1 MAQIISNSL
10 SFQLMNRFCLVASLG
25 LILLMGSGLVQ
36 AEPMFKEKGNMFGD
50 LKVNE
55 MPKRILNTLPQVPTH
70 PTLDTESQHQLN
82 KSALVDNSL
91 AIRSIGF
98 VFGETMDDNTFRTKL
113 LELFRYL
120 DENNLLAG
128 YMYYVGIP
136 SDMENLLSDVS
147 AEDIR
152 YLGHLAGEI
161 KFVEKVPD
169 FLKVTKHSWLVDT
182 ESGMYVLEAEDFT
195 KYCRKDRFIPPRR

>member
-1 MAQIISNSL
+1 MAQIISTSL
-10 SFQLMNRFCLVASLG
+10 SSLLMNRFYLVVSLS
-25 LILLMGSGLVQ
+25 LLFLMGSGLVQ
-36 AEPMFKEKGNMFGD
+36 AEPMFKDKGNMFGD

-55 MPKRILNTLPQVPTH
+55 MPKRVVNTDNSSSITPALNSEKDHKLG
-70 PTLDTESQHQLN
+70 S
-82 KSALVDNSL
+82 SALIDNSL

-113 LELFRYL
+113 LDLFRYL

-136 SDMENLLSDVS
+136 SDMENLLSGVS

-161 KFVEKVPD
+161 KFVAKVPD

-182 ESGMYVLEAEDFT
+182 EEGIYVLETEDFT
-195 KYCRKDRFIPPRR
+195 KYCRKDRFTPPRR

>member
-10 SFQLMNRFCLVASLG
+10 SFQLMNRFCLVVSLG

-36 AEPMFKEKGNMFGD
+36 AAPMFEEKGSLFGD
-50 LKVNE
+50 LKVRE
-55 MPKRILNTLPQVPTH
+55 MPKSNIQSDSLKRPLNPRKTQAKIK
-70 PTLDTESQHQLN
+70 Q
-82 KSALVDNSL
+82 SALVDNSL
-91 AIRSIGF
+91 EIRSIGF

-113 LELFRYL
+113 LDLFRYL

-136 SDMENLLSDVS
+136 EDMENLLSGVA

-161 KFVEKVPD
+161 KFVDKIPD
-169 FLKVTKHSWLVDT
+169 FLKITKHSWLVDT
-182 ESGMYVLEAEDFT
+182 ESGMYVLEIDDFR
-195 KYCRKDRFIPPRR
+195 KYCRKGRFLPPRR